1 MAEESVEKALADC
14 RAAWA
19 AHPEATW
26 GWCVHHG
33 DEVEPLMK
41 PISERIDY
49 ILRNKASKELV
60 CRLNNMRPVLS
71 PLPKALVEACDKCVD
86 GFESVRLAQKEYE
99 EKWQAC
105 NDAYDKALAD
115 GLGFE
120 AACIAH
126 SQAYETNHVKVS
138 YEHWKL
144 TENRLTILCI
154 EHQEIYDLSAEELQ
168 PLHQADVP
176 NHTWNGTSI
185 FGKGDAA

>member
-1 MAEESVEKALADC
+1 MDDIQKALADC

-41 PISERIDY
+41 PISERIGF
-49 ILRNKASKELV
+49 ILRHKASKELA
-60 CRLNNMRPVLS
+60 CRLDNLRPVVS
-71 PLPKALVEACDKCVD
+71 PLPEALVEAYDKCVKAL
-86 GFESVRLAQKEYE
+86 ESVRIEQMKYE

-126 SQAYETNHVKVS
+126 SQAYEANHLKVLDNHLVS
-138 YEHWKL
+138 AARELKSLASEYQQILESN
-144 TENRLTILCI
+144 TEVLR
-154 EHQEIYDLSAEELQ
+154 A
-168 PLHQADVP
+168 LHRADVP

-185 FGKGDAA
+185 FSGGETA

>member
-1 MAEESVEKALADC
+1 MDDVQKALADC

-33 DEVEPLMK
+33 EEAEPLMK

-49 ILRNKASKELV
+49 ILCHKASKEMV

-71 PLPKALVEACDKCVD
+71 PLPKALVEVCDKCMKA
-86 GFESVRLAQKEYE
+86 FEPTRIAQMKYE

-105 NDAYDKALAD
+105 NDAYDKALAN

-126 SQAYETNHVKVS
+126 SQAYQDGNVYALHGSWQSNAT
-138 YEHWKL
+138 
-144 TENRLTILCI
+144 RLLSLLS
-154 EHQEIYDLSAEELQ
+154 EYQQIYDLSAEELRA
-168 PLHQADVP
+168 LHRTDVP
-176 NHTWNGTSI
+176 HHTWNGKTI
-185 FGKGDAA
+185 FGDGETA